1 MDRPVLLQAGKKV
14 SATEQKEVPRT
25 IRKISVKK
33 LFGVFDHEIP
43 MNLQE
48 RITIIHGPNGFGK
61 TVLLRFINAIF
72 HGNYGVLRRI
82 PYDTFRIDFDDG
94 AFLSI
99 KQTREQAKDGTSQT
113 TLVFETNDKSSTK
126 VTYPLSAPSYAVDSQ
141 LLLDTIEHTIHYL
154 ERVGPDSWRDMRT
167 MELLENEE
175 VIEKY
180 ASQLPILV
188 GRRASIP
195 DWLDHLTKSV
205 SVRFIEAQRLILPT
219 TYPPRPRRGTS
230 TQAVAQYAS
239 ELAQLIQNK
248 LGEYG
253 SLSQSLDRTFPTRL
267 MKNGSFASGF
277 SEEDLSVK
285 LKSLDEKRTRLTDA
299 GLLPKEEAGAFG
311 VSQIPTKV
319 DDRTRGVLSVYV
331 QDVEE
336 KLSVFDDILAKI
348 EFLKNVINER
358 FPYKSV
364 LITRDNGYTFVARD
378 GTPLRPADLS
388 SGEQH
393 QLILLHELLFKAS
406 ANTLILVDEPELSLH
421 IAWQERFLSDLQQIV
436 RLSHIHA
443 LLATHSPQIIS
454 DRWDLTVE
462 LKGPAL

>member
-1 MDRPVLLQAGKKV
+1 MDRSVLLQAGKKV

-33 LFGVFDHEIP
+33 LFGVFDQEIP

-113 TLVFETNDKSSTK
+113 TLFFETNDKNSTK

-154 ERVGPDSWRDMRT
+154 ERVGPDSWRYMREL
-167 MELLENEE
+167 ELLENEE

-239 ELAQLIQNK
+239 ELAQLIPNK
-248 LGEYG
+248 LG
-253 SLSQSLDRTFPTRL
+253 
-267 MKNGSFASGF
+267 
-277 SEEDLSVK
+277 
-285 LKSLDEKRTRLTDA
+285 
-299 GLLPKEEAGAFG
+299 
-311 VSQIPTKV
+311 
-319 DDRTRGVLSVYV
+319 
-331 QDVEE
+331 
-336 KLSVFDDILAKI
+336 
-348 EFLKNVINER
+348 
-358 FPYKSV
+358 
-364 LITRDNGYTFVARD
+364 
-378 GTPLRPADLS
+378 
-388 SGEQH
+388 
-393 QLILLHELLFKAS
+393 
-406 ANTLILVDEPELSLH
+406 
-421 IAWQERFLSDLQQIV
+421 
-436 RLSHIHA
+436 
-443 LLATHSPQIIS
+443 
-454 DRWDLTVE
+454 
-462 LKGPAL
+462 